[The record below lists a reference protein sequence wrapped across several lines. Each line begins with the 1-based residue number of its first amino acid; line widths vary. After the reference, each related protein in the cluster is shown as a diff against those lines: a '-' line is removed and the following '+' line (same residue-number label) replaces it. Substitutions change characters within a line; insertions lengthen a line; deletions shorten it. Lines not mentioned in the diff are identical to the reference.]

1 MDSDNDS
8 ANSND
13 GPIHRRRTQGTRPP
27 PSHQNNS
34 MHRMSG
40 TNPNVDRTYHP
51 TKEDGPYSDDDE
63 LDDEEEEEDE
73 DDPRRHHQQSTYRGR
88 GRPSQQQHLMDSSY
102 DDGND
107 HSDLP
112 RYTGPLREQDRFL
125 PIANVAK
132 IMKKGVPEKGKIAK
146 DAKETIQE
154 CVSEFIS
161 FITSEASD
169 RCLQEK
175 RKTINGEDIILAML
189 TLGFDAYVEPLRTFL
204 AKVRDASKYDRTMTM
219 GGELTD
225 DLRMQVAQVQVNQ
238 QSGPM
243 VQAQVATTVQVQP
256 QAAGASASLPGQTI
270 ASKPAGAAA
279 NPNGLEPYGH
289 SVRVVT
295 CIRNDQP
302 GENPNYVYTIQPYQ

>member
-27 PSHQNNS
+27 PTSHQTNAL
-34 MHRMSG
+34 HRMSA
-40 TNPNVDRTYHP
+40 TNANVDRTYHP
-51 TKEDGPYSDDDE
+51 TKDDAPYSDDDE
-63 LDDEEEEEDE
+63 LDEDDE
-73 DDPRRHHQQSTYRGR
+73 DDDDDDQRRHHHQSSYRGR

-102 DDGND
+102 DDGSEQ
-107 HSDLP
+107 HDLP

-189 TLGFDAYVEPLRTFL
+189 TLGFDSYVEPLRTFL

-225 DLRMQVAQVQVNQ
+225 DLRLQVAQAQVGQ
-238 QSGPM
+238 TAGPM
-243 VQAQVATTVQVQP
+243 AQAQVATTVQVQP
-256 QAAGASASLPGQTI
+256 QATNATASLSGQTI
-270 ASKPAGAAA
+270 AAKTVGTAQA

-289 SVRVVT
+289 SVGFVG
-295 CIRNDQP
+295 IFSK
-302 GENPNYVYTIQPYQ
+302 IS